1 MGYKIEARTKR
12 FIASS
17 LELFTIE
24 INGLKKLT
32 IVYVLM
38 SYSYNVAG
46 SEFAALCQSQ
56 IELLTQGLGAMW
68 SAIYLTQEQ
77 SSSQEKQL
85 LLFAIY
91 PDRKSK
97 LPDHIAELELPEI
110 WQQAANPKKIAPS
123 SGSIAPEAK
132 NDLVA
137 SELQQQNLA
146 TKQSI
151 VPLVY
156 EDVMM
161 GLLITKR
168 EDRHWKARELE
179 QIEAIA
185 HTLAIARFMEKQSQW
200 YREQLSLQQEN
211 ARWQQEQLSNL
222 LHQLRNPL
230 TALRTFSKLLLKRLL
245 PEDRNRSITQNMLQQ
260 SDRLAQLIDRFAAE
274 VREQNAELPVTLST
288 TSVRLLE
295 ETRQP
300 ANFLLPQKTES
311 LDVEEV
317 IEPLLI
323 AIMAIAQ
330 AKEIDLVTDI
340 PSDLPQVKGNGSALR
355 EALNNLLDN
364 AVKYTPSGGQITMR
378 IEPQDNLLK
387 ISIEDTGY
395 GIPEADREHLFERH
409 YRGVQA
415 VGDIPGTGLGLAI
428 AKQSIEQMQGDIEV
442 ISPNNRSNKSHFPGT
457 IFVIWLS
464 TVNK

>member
-1 MGYKIEARTKR
+1 
-12 FIASS
+12 
-17 LELFTIE
+17 
-24 INGLKKLT
+24 
-32 IVYVLM
+32 M
-38 SYSYNVAG
+38 SYSYNVAD

-91 PDRKSK
+91 PERNSK
-97 LPDHIAELELPEI
+97 LPSYITDIELPEI
-110 WQQAANPKKIAPS
+110 WQQIAFQKKIAPCS
-123 SGSIAPEAK
+123 ESIAPEAK
-132 NDLVA
+132 NALVA
-137 SELQQQNLA
+137 LLQQQNLA

-161 GLLITKR
+161 GLLIAKR
-168 EDRHWKARELE
+168 EDRYWKPRELE
-179 QIEAIA
+179 QIQAIA

-245 PEDRNRSITQNMLQQ
+245 PEDRNRSITQNILQQ
-260 SDRLAQLIDRFAAE
+260 SDRLTQLIDRFAAE
-274 VREQNAELPVTLST
+274 VREQTAELPVTLST
-288 TSVRLLE
+288 TSVRLSE
-295 ETRQP
+295 QTRQP

-311 LDVEEV
+311 LDVMEV

-323 AIMAIAQ
+323 AIKAIAQ
-330 AKEIDLVTDI
+330 SKEIKLVTDI
-340 PSDLPQVKGNGSALR
+340 PLDLPQVKGNAEALR
-355 EALNNLLDN
+355 EAFNNVLDN
-364 AVKYTPSGGQITMR
+364 AVKYTPSGGQITVR

-415 VGDIPGTGLGLAI
+415 GGDIPGTGLGLAI
-428 AKQSIEQMQGDIEV
+428 AKQSIEQMRGDIEV
-442 ISPNNRSNKSHFPGT
+442 ISPNNRSNESNFPGT

-464 TVNK
+464 TPKH

>member
-91 PDRKSK
+91 PGRKSK

-364 AVKYTPSGGQITMR
+364 AVKYTPSGGQITVR

>member
-17 LELFTIE
+17 FELFTIE

-38 SYSYNVAG
+38 SYTYNVAG

-77 SSSQEKQL
+77 SSDREKQL

-97 LPDHIAELELPEI
+97 LPDQITEPELPEI
-110 WQQAANPKKIAPS
+110 WQQIANPKKIAPS
-123 SGSIAPEAK
+123 SRSIAPEAK

-137 SELQQQNLA
+137 LELQQQNLA

-161 GLLITKR
+161 GLLIAKR
-168 EDRHWKARELE
+168 EDRHWKTRELE
-179 QIEAIA
+179 QIKAIA

-211 ARWQQEQLSNL
+211 DRWQQEQLSNL

-245 PEDRNRSITQNMLQQ
+245 PEDRNRSITQNILQQ
-260 SDRLAQLIDRFAAE
+260 SDRLALLIDRFAAE
-274 VREQNAELPVTLST
+274 VREQNTELPVTLST

-311 LDVEEV
+311 LDVKEV

-323 AIMAIAQ
+323 AITAIAQ
-330 AKEIDLVTDI
+330 SKEIKLVTEI
-340 PSDLPQVKGNGSALR
+340 PSDLPQIKGNASALR

-364 AVKYTPSGGQITMR
+364 AVKYTPSGGKITVR

-415 VGDIPGTGLGLAI
+415 GGDIPGTGLGLAI

-442 ISPNNRSNKSHFPGT
+442 ISPNNRSNESNYPGT

-464 TVNK
+464 IVNK